1 MKKQQAFHK
10 MNTKE
15 QIINISLTATSDY
28 AYHLIGNIFT
38 IEIHSVY
45 NKTINLLINNEIF
58 ALLPNNGYLSPVSLI
73 TNLTPL
79 EFQQLN
85 FQQKQI
91 YQIQL
96 NNQNCVI
103 FPSKLT
109 ALSNPNF
116 QLLQYYAEIAE
127 KVLRQS
133 TTTGLCLLLKNQ
145 SEDLILSATNRYL
158 SQFQAYYQAQD
169 IKSAFNILLKLI
181 GLGIGLTPSGD
192 DFLCGFISVFH
203 RLNLTGTEFF
213 QVLQEQIRLHLRNTN
228 PISARFLGCAL
239 ENHFSKSII
248 EFFQLSPTTP
258 PDIPQL
264 VRIFENIGHSSGMDT
279 LFGIYYACRLFLE
292 TKEQIL

>member
-1 MKKQQAFHK
+1 

-28 AYHLIGNIFT
+28 ACHLIGNIFT

-169 IKSAFNILLKLI
+169 IKSAVNILLKLI

-192 DFLCGFISVFH
+192 DFLCGFMAVFH
-203 RLNLTGTEFF
+203 RFNLTQQPFF
-213 QVLQEQIRLHLRNTN
+213 QLLNQQLQQHYHHTN
-228 PISARFLGCAL
+228 PISARFLACAL
-239 ENHFSKSII
+239 ENRFSQTLIDFFHLSENQSINVEKI
-248 EFFQLSPTTP
+248 KA
-258 PDIPQL
+258 D
-264 VRIFENIGHSSGMDT
+264 FEHIGHSSGMDT
-279 LFGIYYACRLFLE
+279 LFGIYFACCLLCQS
-292 TKEQIL
+292 KNL

>member
-28 AYHLIGNIFT
+28 ACHLIGNIFT

-58 ALLPNNGYLSPVSLI
+58 TLLPNNGYLSPVSLI

-116 QLLQYYAEIAE
+116 QLLQYYAEISE

-169 IKSAFNILLKLI
+169 IKSAVNILLKLI

-192 DFLCGFISVFH
+192 DFLCGFMAVFH
-203 RLNLTGTEFF
+203 RFNLTQQPFF
-213 QVLQEQIRLHLRNTN
+213 QLLNQQLQQHYHHTN
-228 PISARFLGCAL
+228 PISARFLACAL
-239 ENHFSKSII
+239 ENRFSQTLIDFFHLSENQSINVEKI
-248 EFFQLSPTTP
+248 KA
-258 PDIPQL
+258 D
-264 VRIFENIGHSSGMDT
+264 FEHIGHSSGMDT
-279 LFGIYYACRLFLE
+279 LFGIYFACCLLCQS
-292 TKEQIL
+292 KNL

>member
-28 AYHLIGNIFT
+28 ACHLIGNIFT

-127 KVLRQS
+127 KVLRHS

-169 IKSAFNILLKLI
+169 IKSAVNILLKLI

-192 DFLCGFISVFH
+192 DFLCGFMAVFH
-203 RLNLTGTEFF
+203 RFNLTQQPFF
-213 QVLQEQIRLHLRNTN
+213 QLLNQQLQQHYHHTN
-228 PISARFLGCAL
+228 PISARFLACAL
-239 ENHFSKSII
+239 ENRFSQTLIDFFHLSENQSINVEKI
-248 EFFQLSPTTP
+248 KA
-258 PDIPQL
+258 D
-264 VRIFENIGHSSGMDT
+264 FEHIGHSSGMDT
-279 LFGIYYACRLFLE
+279 LFGIYFACCLLCQS
-292 TKEQIL
+292 KNL